1 MSLEPGA
8 GLGSLGLEMRNGMK
22 DLWVSILGHGG
33 QLTQPIFPP
42 APFLSM
48 LDQWQPWGHL
58 TQIHGAPSTW
68 QKQRSNWF

>member
-33 QLTQPIFPP
+33 QLTQSIFPLLP
-42 APFLSM
+42 SYPCWIS
-48 LDQWQPWGHL
+48 GS
-58 TQIHGAPSTW
+58 HGDT
-68 QKQRSNWF
+68 